1 MDVENIILKFSEK
14 EICCDEDWDIIVNG
28 LKAEREADRKAAT
41 RIRIFSVEVEK
52 KEVRKWVGITS
63 TW

>member
-52 KEVRKWVGITS
+52 KEVRK
-63 TW
+63 